1 MTIVGVVADVRTTG
15 PATAPEPEIVMPY
28 EQHPGPA
35 TALNLI
41 VRSDT
46 VQPLALADTI
56 RRTIAGRNADVPA
69 RVTTMEGRLETAT
82 ATPRF
87 RTVLVVAF
95 AGVALLLA
103 LAGVYGV
110 MAYNVSQRIPELG
123 VRIALGATPATIM
136 RLIVTQGAKL
146 AVAGLALGLGLALW
160 SARVLEGLLFGVAPR
175 DPLTLILVTGVVALA
190 VLLATYIPGRRAVRV
205 DPVIALRAE

>member
-1 MTIVGVVADVRTTG
+1 VRTRG
-15 PATAPEPEIVMPY
+15 AHVPAEPEIFMPY

-41 VRSDT
+41 VRAES
-46 VQPLALADTI
+46 VEPLALADTL
-56 RRTIAGRNADVPA
+56 RRIIARRSADVP
-69 RVTTMEGRLETAT
+69 VKSSTMEGRLETAR

-87 RTVLVVAF
+87 RTFLVIVF

-110 MAYNVSQRIPELG
+110 MAYAVSQRIPELG
-123 VRIALGATPATIM
+123 VRIALGATPENIM
-136 RLIVTQGAKL
+136 KLVVLQGAKL
-146 AVAGLALGLGLALW
+146 AAIGLTLGLGLSLW

-175 DPLTLILVTGVVALA
+175 DPLTLILVTAAVALA
-190 VLLATYIPGRRAVRV
+190 TLLATYIPGRRAVRV
-205 DPVIALRAE
+205 DPVIALRAQ